1 MGQQPPPEGQVVGGQ
16 PEPAGS
22 VYAPPEAQYLMP
34 QHPTI
39 QRRDAQAPAPPFVLS
54 PQEEHHLD
62 AVLRAWEGHS
72 KQVRTF
78 ECVFT
83 RFEYDPVFTNDP
95 AKPRF
100 VDQGQ
105 IKYAAPDRGMF
116 RVDGPRAEH
125 WICDG
130 RAIYE
135 YNSQKRQVIEYRLP
149 PEMQGKAIADGP
161 LPFLFGAD
169 AAKLRERYFLR
180 VTGQPARDE
189 IWLEGRPRWQKD
201 AANFRQADL
210 ILKNME
216 PFALQVHSPNGKNRT
231 VYRFENLRVNER
243 DPLHIFRNDP
253 FRATVPLGWQKIV
266 EDVPPPQPAVHPPG
280 PPAMSGQAPT
290 GLR

>member
-1 MGQQPPPEGQVVGGQ
+1 
-16 PEPAGS
+16 
-22 VYAPPEAQYLMP
+22 MP

-39 QRRDAQAPAPPFVLS
+39 QRRDAQPPLAPPFVLS
-54 PQEEHHLD
+54 PQEEQHLD

-72 KQVRTF
+72 REVRTF

-95 AKPRF
+95 TKPRF

-130 RAIYE
+130 QAVYE
-135 YNSQKRQVIEYRLP
+135 YNFQKRQVIAYRLA

-169 AAKLRERYFLR
+169 AQKLRQRYFLR
-180 VTGQPARDE
+180 VAAQPAQDE

-253 FRATVPLGWQKIV
+253 FRAVVPRGWQKIV
-266 EDVPPPQPAVHPPG
+266 EDVQPAPAAIPPPG
-280 PPAMSGQAPT
+280 MSGQGPG